1 MSSKKL
7 LTAESISDALTTVY
21 DSGVISP
28 PVISSVQELADEYMK
43 KTHDISKAADSLI
56 RWQCA
61 KVGAA
66 GFLLGLPGGVAAAAT
81 IPADIAQ
88 TMYVQLR
95 MSAAIAYM
103 YGLDPHSDQC
113 RVICYLAMCG
123 SACSEVLKKTGTEAA
138 KMITKKAI
146 KDISTETLKAINKKV
161 GGYLVSRW
169 STKSVVTLG
178 KIVPVVGGIV
188 GASMDIA
195 TVKATG
201 AAIKMLCEKCTAG
214 DE

>member
-1 MSSKKL
+1 MSPVKL
-7 LTAESISDALTTVY
+7 PTAEAISNALTTIY

-28 PVISSVQELADEYMK
+28 PVIGSVEELADEYMK
-43 KTHDISKAADSLI
+43 KNPDISKAADSLI

-66 GFLLGLPGGVAAAAT
+66 GFLLGLPGGPALPAT
-81 IPADIAQ
+81 ISADIAQ

-103 YGLDPHSDQC
+103 YGLDPRSDQC
-113 RVICYLAMCG
+113 RIICYLALCG
-123 SACSEVLKKTGTEAA
+123 SACGEVLKKTGSEAA

-146 KDISTETLKAINKKV
+146 KEISTETLKAINKKV
-161 GGYLVSRW
+161 GGYLVSKW
-169 STKSVVTLG
+169 STKSIVTLG

-195 TVKATG
+195 AVKATG
-201 AAIKMLCEKCTAG
+201 GAIKMLCEKCTRDGA
-214 DE
+214 